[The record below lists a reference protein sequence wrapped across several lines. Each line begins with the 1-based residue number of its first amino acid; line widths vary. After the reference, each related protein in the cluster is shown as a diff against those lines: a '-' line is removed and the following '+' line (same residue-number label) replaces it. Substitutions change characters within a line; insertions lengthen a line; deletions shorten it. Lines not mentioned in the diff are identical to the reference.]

1 MNVYIF
7 TWKHSQSNAFLFFI
21 LKLIFYFETY
31 LFWTL
36 LVVLRHPHQRARRV
50 ISDWTVLEV
59 NTQERR
65 LLEQTDQWL
74 TLTFRWK
81 LNKQRCVRERM
92 SILSISFNI
101 VTVVYGINL
110 KILMSHN
117 NSFQNCPIWCCLSM
131 LGFNKRFSS
140 NFSQPASIRPCTLR
154 FRALPCSMERPGAS
168 PWQAHVA
175 FESYSRRNGGWW
187 TLARVMATIELSS
200 RYGIKFS
207 IWQRNLGWTL
217 QAFCCKIPF
226 CWCFLVCA
234 KGGVRHWK
242 CGRQALWLI

>member
-1 MNVYIF
+1 MIKWGHMNVYIENTVNQMPF
-7 TWKHSQSNAFLFFI
+7 YFIFLLLLLFFFFYFI
-21 LKLIFYFETY
+21 LKLILYFETY

-117 NSFQNCPIWCCLSM
+117 NSFQNCPM
-131 LGFNKRFSS
+131 YG
-140 NFSQPASIRPCTLR
+140 
-154 FRALPCSMERPGAS
+154 
-168 PWQAHVA
+168 VA
-175 FESYSRRNGGWW
+175 
-187 TLARVMATIELSS
+187 
-200 RYGIKFS
+200 
-207 IWQRNLGWTL
+207 
-217 QAFCCKIPF
+217 C
-226 CWCFLVCA
+226 
-234 KGGVRHWK
+234 
-242 CGRQALWLI
+242 

>member
-1 MNVYIF
+1 MSNILFLITHFSLKRQNEVTWTSIF
-7 TWKHSQSNAFLFFI
+7 LLENTVNQMLFYFLFWNLF
-21 LKLIFYFETY
+21 FYFETY

-36 LVVLRHPHQRARRV
+36 LVVLRHPHQRARWV

-117 NSFQNCPIWCCLSM
+117 NSFQNCPM
-131 LGFNKRFSS
+131 YG
-140 NFSQPASIRPCTLR
+140 
-154 FRALPCSMERPGAS
+154 
-168 PWQAHVA
+168 VA
-175 FESYSRRNGGWW
+175 C
-187 TLARVMATIELSS
+187 
-200 RYGIKFS
+200 
-207 IWQRNLGWTL
+207 Q
-217 QAFCCKIPF
+217 C
-226 CWCFLVCA
+226 
-234 KGGVRHWK
+234 
-242 CGRQALWLI
+242 